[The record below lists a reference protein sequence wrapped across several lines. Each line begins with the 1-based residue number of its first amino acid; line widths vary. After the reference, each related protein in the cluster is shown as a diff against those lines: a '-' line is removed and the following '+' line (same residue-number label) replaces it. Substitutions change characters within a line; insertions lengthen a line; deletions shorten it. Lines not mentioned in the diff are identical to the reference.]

1 MPSAFARSLRRNATG
16 IERILWDLLRDR
28 RLDGLKFR
36 RQVPLGRYVADFA
49 CFDPKMI
56 IEADG
61 SQHEG
66 SAHDWTRDAWFTSHG
81 FAVLRFWNHE
91 VTANPHSVLDRIILT
106 SKQLPRREKASPSP
120 GA

>member
-1 MPSAFARSLRRNATG
+1 VPSEFARELRRNSTG
-16 IERILWDLLRDR
+16 IERILWDVLRNR
-28 RLDGLKFR
+28 RLAGLKFR

-49 CFDPKMI
+49 CFSPKMI
-56 IEADG
+56 VEADG

-66 SAHDWTRDAWFTSHG
+66 SRYDAARDAWFSERG

-91 VTANPHSVLDRIILT
+91 VTGNPDAVLDRIIEVSTRLSGRT
-106 SKQLPRREKASPSP
+106 EVPPSP